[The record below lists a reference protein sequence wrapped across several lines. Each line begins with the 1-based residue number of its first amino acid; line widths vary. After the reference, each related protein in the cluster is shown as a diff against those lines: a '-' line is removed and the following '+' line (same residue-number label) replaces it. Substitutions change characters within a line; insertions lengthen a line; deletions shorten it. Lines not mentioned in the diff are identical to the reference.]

1 MRCSDAAFGGGLGLG
16 LLFSSLSLSPRFD
29 FRALRLLFPLFP
41 PQERNEHL
49 DEVNGIYGRSTD
61 PALDGVDDD
70 FLADQL
76 KDLMAEDAGQELDNI
91 DLVDRQPAATAD
103 STGKLKSRT
112 QAVSVESGAV
122 GEDDLN
128 AEDLEQLEE
137 LKMQFAV

>member
-1 MRCSDAAFGGGLGLG
+1 M
-16 LLFSSLSLSPRFD
+16 
-29 FRALRLLFPLFP
+29 FPLFP

-49 DEVNGIYGRSTD
+49 DEVNDIFGRSTN
-61 PALDGVDDD
+61 PVLDGVDEDS
-70 FLADQL
+70 LADQL

-128 AEDLEQLEE
+128 AEDSEQLEE